1 MEAVLEANGIQGEPW
16 LAEREERARGVVGR
30 LEPLVARV
38 RIAGVDTREGVVGC
52 AVPAEQIARH
62 LPAKLVAQ
70 ECREE
75 PLVVAEDL
83 PEKLVLRG
91 CCHVLLP
98 PSSLMVGTGYYL
110 GLAVGFLWVAAG
122 FRTAS
127 CLA

>member
-38 RIAGVDTREGVVGC
+38 RIAGVDTREGAIGRSVL
-52 AVPAEQIARH
+52 AEQVARH
-62 LPAKLVAQ
+62 LLAKLVAQ

-83 PEKLVLRG
+83 PDKIVLRG
-91 CCHVLLP
+91 CCHALLP
-98 PSSLMVGTGYYL
+98 PSWLMVGTG
-110 GLAVGFLWVAAG
+110 
-122 FRTAS
+122 
-127 CLA
+127 